1 VRPLIALCGLL
12 AVCVLAWLSWR
23 ATSSRRPLNEV
34 PSPTIIKQPE
44 VFAMRT
50 FDPAAPAADMPP
62 LSTGENAECDSNFV
76 SDASVAGETRRM
88 DATHAS
94 VTITEIKL
102 TLQLNI
108 TIWVPNGVT
117 AHVAEH
123 EEGHRQISEYYYQSA
138 DKVAE
143 RIAASYMGRQ
153 VEISGADLGA
163 ESSKILRQMATEI
176 ASEYDKELNPEPAQI
191 LYDAITDHSRNEVVV
206 KDAVDHAL
214 KNVAVE
220 SSQPATNPG
229 N

>member
-1 VRPLIALCGLL
+1 MRPFIALCGLL
-12 AVCVLAWLSWR
+12 SVCVLGWFSWR

-34 PSPTIIKQPE
+34 RLPIIIKEPT
-44 VFAMRT
+44 VFATRT

-62 LSTGENAECDSNFV
+62 LSTGENAECDSNFA
-76 SDASVAGETRRM
+76 SDASVGGETRQS
-88 DATHAS
+88 DATHAN
-94 VTITEIKL
+94 VTITQVKV

-117 AHVAEH
+117 PHVVEH
-123 EEGHRQISEYYYQSA
+123 EEGHRQISEYYYQTA

-163 ESSKILRQMATEI
+163 ESSKVLRQMATEI
-176 ASEYDKELNPEPAQI
+176 GNEYEKELNPEPAQL
-191 LYDAITDHSRNEVVV
+191 LYDAITDHSRNDVVV

-220 SSQPATNPG
+220 SVQPATNPG